1 MIKEQIVE
9 MLKAEETL
17 DKNLIQVMTTALE
30 LVMESNSFT
39 KVYINHINV
48 SGDKLDVNL
57 EVTLLDELNLPE
69 DDNNVGA
76 VTLWKVTRD
85 SRAAHGPIVHY
96 HIKFTH
102 KSDRF
107 RDFTLNTFQSLIE
120 PDSVSFESDEF
131 VALTIKEDQGQIVAK
146 RSDIIMKYTT
156 KEDGTRSWELNYLK
170 DDGGTEYG
178 VSECNEIIAINAED
192 LLSLAEFGYVQV
204 VCGDDEVKALEK

>member
-9 MLKAEETL
+9 MLKAEEAL
-17 DKNLIQVMTTALE
+17 DQNLIQVMTTALE

-48 SGDKLDVNL
+48 TGDKSDVNL

-76 VTLWKVTRD
+76 VALWKVTRD
-85 SRAAHGPIVHY
+85 KELDPIVNY

-131 VALTIKEDQGQIVAK
+131 VALTIKEDQDQIVAK
-146 RSDIIMKYTT
+146 RSDVIMKYIT
-156 KEDGTRSWELNYLK
+156 KEDGTRSWELCYLK
-170 DDGGTEYG
+170 DDGGTEYD
-178 VSECNEIIAINAED
+178 VSECNEIIATNAED